1 MAIGEKSNGICESNV
16 VRLYSRR
23 LYNEKVSL
31 GSSES
36 EKAAAYFMLARGYE
50 KRLGDPAHRRSL
62 SLKSST
68 ADESISSA
76 SDGWEKAGDYANDS
90 AKRPFYYMRALRLAI
105 DLPEEDRKAK
115 ELRIGLK
122 INKGSSSMP
131 RMKRSSAVT
140 DINAYRKGRKNK
152 SLHLEGHLRT

>member
-1 MAIGEKSNGICESNV
+1 MAIGGNGNGICESNV

-31 GSSES
+31 GGSES
-36 EKAAAYFMLARGYE
+36 DRAAAYLLLARGYE
-50 KRLGDPAHRRSL
+50 KRLGDPGHRRSL
-62 SLKSST
+62 SLKSSNSEE
-68 ADESISSA
+68 AINSA
-76 SDGWEKAGDYANDS
+76 SDGWEKAGDYADDS
-90 AKRPFYYMRALRLAI
+90 AKRPFYYMRALRFAI

-131 RMKRSSAVT
+131 RMERGSAIT
-140 DINAYRKGRKNK
+140 DINAYRMGRKNK